1 VSVLGATS
9 ATSGEPPRD
18 DGTAAVSV
26 TEGSGTGASATDVSG
41 TDVSETD
48 VSGTSVTAG
57 TSTGVETDSG
67 AVEFAPRRALGPEPR
82 AGPAVDEASEDS
94 EAEEVPV
101 EPSEPCRSA

>member
-9 ATSGEPPRD
+9 ATSVEPPRD
-18 DGTAAVSV
+18 DGIAAVSV
-26 TEGSGTGASATDVSG
+26 TEESGTGVSA
-41 TDVSETD
+41 TD

-57 TSTGVETDSG
+57 TSTGVETDSD
-67 AVEFAPRRALGPEPR
+67 AVEFAPRRALGREPR
-82 AGPAVDEASEDS
+82 AGLAVDEASEDS